1 MRIRAVIV
9 VVLLLASAGLAEV
22 QTRYVVAR
30 SYAYGGGSG
39 GDDPDWRS
47 VTWLWRSA
55 ADREA
60 CLRSVFA
67 DPAAR
72 RSDPLGTAACEHAR
86 LVAIEHRSAV
96 ELLTPDPAC
105 GRLATIAFT
114 PPDRDR
120 LARVTGC
127 IVPDRLEARPARLTP
142 GEWLF
147 VVDVHELAGEE
158 QPRLHRIGGYG
169 TWTDCEQIRLT
180 VRDDL
185 TREADGEALDGAM
198 LAARG
203 ACVPQELL
211 E

>member
-1 MRIRAVIV
+1 V
-9 VVLLLASAGLAEV
+9 
-22 QTRYVVAR
+22 
-30 SYAYGGGSG
+30 
-39 GDDPDWRS
+39 
-47 VTWLWRSA
+47 
-55 ADREA
+55 EA

-72 RSDPLGTAACEHAR
+72 RSDPLGTAACDHAR
-86 LVAIEHRSAV
+86 LAPIEHRSAV

-147 VVDVHELAGEE
+147 VVDVHELAGEK

-180 VRDDL
+180 GPRRPDEGG
-185 TREADGEALDGAM
+185 RRRGARRAM
-198 LAARG
+198 LAATG
-203 ACVPQELL
+203 ACLPEELL